1 MKFIGIC
8 HNQTEFSILFYFAS
22 SDGSTLLLRS
32 SGHLG
37 DHQPQLAGVYR
48 MVDNYND
55 RPVYKQDMGEN
66 YIYYRYIMVI
76 IISIHVIVLFQFW
89 ILQLAG
95 GLQGWSQIQLVT

>member
-1 MKFIGIC
+1 
-8 HNQTEFSILFYFAS
+8 
-22 SDGSTLLLRS
+22 
-32 SGHLG
+32 
-37 DHQPQLAGVYR
+37 

-66 YIYYRYIMVI
+66 YIYYRYIMVII

>member
-1 MKFIGIC
+1 M
-8 HNQTEFSILFYFAS
+8 ESITVIQNFYVTLFYFA
-22 SDGSTLLLRS
+22 DGSTLLLRS

-66 YIYYRYIMVI
+66 YIYYR
-76 IISIHVIVLFQFW
+76 SED
-89 ILQLAG
+89 
-95 GLQGWSQIQLVT
+95 SQILSQEQDVN

>member
-1 MKFIGIC
+1 MESITVIQNFFI
-8 HNQTEFSILFYFAS
+8 ILFYFA
-22 SDGSTLLLRS
+22 DGSTLLLRS

-66 YIYYRYIMVI
+66 YIYYRYVMVMVI
-76 IISIHVIVLFQFW
+76 VIISHVIVLFQFW
-89 ILQLAG
+89 ILQLVG